1 MKIAKVCVVTGGAGF
16 IGSHLCYS
24 LINKGYFVY
33 CLDNLLTGN
42 SDNLNPV
49 KNNPNFQFLNFDISN
64 SVIKLFAKK
73 IDYIYHLASPA
84 SPPQYRRYAIETLRV
99 NSQGT
104 FHMLELAK
112 NNNSR
117 FLLASTSEVYGDPK
131 VHPQKESYY
140 GNVNP
145 VGIRACYDESKRF
158 AESLTME
165 FFRIR
170 KLDVRI
176 IRIFNTYGPNMQR
189 DDGRVISNFINQA
202 ISKKPLTVYGK
213 GNQTR
218 SFCFVSDL
226 VTGLIKAAEASG
238 LAGEIINLGNPYEIS
253 ISKIARLVL
262 ELTGSDSK
270 IINVD
275 KRLGDDPQKRKPDIG
290 KAVRLLNFSP
300 EIDLKLGLTKTIAY
314 FRSL

>member
-1 MKIAKVCVVTGGAGF
+1 MKITKVCVVTGGAGF
-16 IGSHLCYS
+16 IGSHLCLS

-42 SDNLNPV
+42 RNNLNPV
-49 KNNPNFQFLNFDISN
+49 KNNPNFQFLNFDVRN
-64 SVIKLFAKK
+64 SVKKLFDKK
-73 IDYIYHLASPA
+73 IDFIYHLASPA
-84 SPPQYRRYAIETLRV
+84 SPPQYRRYAIETLQV

-112 NNNSR
+112 ANNSR

-165 FFRIR
+165 FFRIH

-176 IRIFNTYGPNMQR
+176 IRIFNTYGPNMQQ
-189 DDGRVISNFINQA
+189 DDGRVISNFIYQA
-202 ISKKPLTVYGK
+202 IHKKPLTVYGK

-226 VTGLIKAAEASG
+226 VTGLIKAAEAGG

-253 ISKIARLVL
+253 ISKIADLVL

-270 IINVD
+270 IIKVD

-300 EIDLKLGLTKTIAY
+300 EIDLKQGITKTIEY
-314 FRSL
+314 FKSL